1 MRKRTKGVIVLCVM
15 YFVRRG
21 KNVEA
26 EKSKQM

>member
-1 MRKRTKGVIVLCVM
+1 MRKRTKIVLCVM